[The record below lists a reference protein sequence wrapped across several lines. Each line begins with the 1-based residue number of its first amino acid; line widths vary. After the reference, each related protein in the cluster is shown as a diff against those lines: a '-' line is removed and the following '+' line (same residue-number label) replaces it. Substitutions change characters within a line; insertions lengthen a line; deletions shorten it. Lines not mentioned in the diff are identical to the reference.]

1 MFLPVYQDMV
11 NVNKSFLNFQ
21 IYMVSQL
28 SLINALETR

>member
-1 MFLPVYQDMV
+1 MFLPVYHDM
-11 NVNKSFLNFQ
+11 VNKSFLNFQ